1 MDGKLILFLSV
12 ISGSLASHFR
22 GGTISWQPTGFE
34 NQVKFSFKLGWYY
47 GTGPGCNPN
56 NIGNLTTGGTYDY
69 WRCTSGCGGT
79 PNMNDINYVCTGA
92 SIEDLWEQGERDFI
106 YNFTGVGPFT
116 VSYSGCCWIS
126 LNYGS
131 SSSWNIETT
140 VYLASRSD
148 INRPNSSPI
157 TAGQPMYIVRY
168 GTRVVLTIPMVDSD
182 GDTIQCRW
190 ATGNECVSVC
200 NSLPLA
206 TLDSDTCTI
215 TFNATHALNGMYAVA
230 LSIED
235 FPKTNILIGSKLY
248 TPNDPISIVPLQFL
262 INTVNLDASSGAP
275 PVFVNDTPPAGSALE
290 VKLPQTISIPFYA
303 YSNQT
308 ISRID
313 LTSPAGMTYSDL
325 QQDFSRQDV
334 SFITTSWT
342 PTEEQI
348 GSHILC
354 ATAVDSM
361 GSTSNYHCLSIRV
374 SEVSPCDSSPC
385 PNNMTCVRDGA
396 NYTCQCM
403 AGFTGLNCENDINE
417 CAGDPCENDG
427 TCNDIINGYYCT
439 CVNGFTGLS
448 CETEINECASSPCI
462 NGGFCTDELNGFNCT
477 CPTGTSGTLCEI
489 NINECASSPCENG
502 GHCRDGINSFTCTCV
517 NGFTGTLCETE
528 INECASFPCKN
539 GGTCRDLVNGFTCTC
554 PHGLSGP
561 LCEIGIWCSSYPC
574 QNGGTC
580 VDISNGFTCIC
591 PAGMSGTLCETNINE
606 CASFPCQNGGTCR
619 DFVNGFTCS
628 CPPGTSGPLCEISND
643 WCSSYPCQN
652 DGTCTNFLNGFTCT
666 CPMGTSGQLCEINYD
681 ECASKPCQ
689 NNGTCSDLINGFQCW
704 CPVGFGGV
712 ICDVTIDQDVCST
725 DPCSAMY
732 SCKPDQLSYSCE
744 PSAAMYALIAS
755 AVASSAGIA
764 AFVAFRLLRPSY
776 KVVDHSWLSSYTDV
790 RKPDSQP
797 KQVFT
802 LQNNKPSFA

>member
-1 MDGKLILFLSV
+1 
-12 ISGSLASHFR
+12 
-22 GGTISWQPTGFE
+22 
-34 NQVKFSFKLGWYY
+34 
-47 GTGPGCNPN
+47 
-56 NIGNLTTGGTYDY
+56 
-69 WRCTSGCGGT
+69 
-79 PNMNDINYVCTGA
+79 MNDINYVCTGA

-131 SSSWNIETT
+131 SSSWNIETN
-140 VYLASRSD
+140 VYLARRSD

-157 TAGQPMYIVRY
+157 TAGQPMYTVRY
-168 GTRVVLTIPMVDSD
+168 GTRVVLPIPMVDSD
-182 GDTIQCRW
+182 GDTVRCRW

-235 FPKTNILIGSKLY
+235 FPKTNIIIGSKLY

-262 INTVNLDASSGAP
+262 INTVNLDSSSGSP
-275 PVFVNDTPPAGSALE
+275 PVFVNDTPQAGSALE
-290 VKLPQTISIPFYA
+290 VKLPQTISILFYA

-308 ISRID
+308 IARID

-334 SFITTSWT
+334 FFITISWT

-374 SEVSPCDSSPC
+374 SEVSPCDSNPC
-385 PNNMTCVRDGA
+385 PNNMTCARDGA
-396 NYTCQCM
+396 NYTCECM

-448 CETEINECASSPCI
+448 CETEIDECASFPCF

-489 NINECASSPCENG
+489 HINECASSPCENG
-502 GHCRDGINSFTCTCV
+502 GYCHDGINSFTCNCV

-528 INECASFPCKN
+528 
-539 GGTCRDLVNGFTCTC
+539 
-554 PHGLSGP
+554 
-561 LCEIGIWCSSYPC
+561 
-574 QNGGTC
+574 
-580 VDISNGFTCIC
+580 
-591 PAGMSGTLCETNINE
+591 INE

-619 DFVNGFTCS
+619 DFVNGFTCT
-628 CPPGTSGPLCEISND
+628 CPQGTTGPLCEISNN

-652 DGTCTNFLNGFTCT
+652 GGTCTNFLNGFTCT

-689 NNGTCSDLINGFQCW
+689 NNGTCLDLINGFQCW
-704 CPVGFGGV
+704 CPIGFGGI
-712 ICDVTIDQDVCST
+712 ICDIAINQDVCST
-725 DPCSAMY
+725 DPCSSMY
-732 SCKPDQLSYSCE
+732 SCKPDKLSYSCV

-755 AVASSAGIA
+755 VVASSAGIA
-764 AFVAFRLLRPSY
+764 VFVAFRLLRPSY

-802 LQNNKPSFA
+802 LQNNKSSFA